1 MENSYCRW
9 VLVFSVLALS
19 PGSRGARCQLTPD
32 FYHNTCPQLY
42 YIVQHHVFAA
52 MRAEMRMGASLLRL
66 HFHDCFVNG
75 CDASILLDGADGEK
89 FAKPNLNSVRGY
101 EVIDAIKADLESVC
115 PEVVS
120 CADIVALAAS
130 YGVLFSGG
138 PYYNVLL
145 GRKDGLVANQSGA
158 DNGLPSPFEPIDS
171 IIQKFGAVGL
181 NTTDVVVL
189 SGAHTI
195 GRARCALF
203 RNRLSNFSTT
213 DSVDPTL
220 EASLADSLQSLCAG
234 GDGNQTSALD
244 VTSPYVFDNN
254 YYKNLLMEKG
264 LLSSDQGLFSSPEGV
279 ASTKDLVETYSND
292 SEQFFC
298 NFVWS
303 MIKMGNIPLTGSDG
317 EIRKNCRVA
326 N

>member
-1 MENSYCRW
+1 
-9 VLVFSVLALS
+9 
-19 PGSRGARCQLTPD
+19 
-32 FYHNTCPQLY
+32 
-42 YIVQHHVFAA
+42 

-75 CDASILLDGADGEK
+75 CDGSILLDGSDGEK
-89 FAKPNLNSVRGY
+89 FARPNLNSVRGY
-101 EVIDAIKADLESVC
+101 EVIDAIKADLERVC

-145 GRKDGLVANQSGA
+145 GRKDGLVANHSGA
-158 DNGLPSPFEPIDS
+158 DNGLPSPFEPIDL
-171 IIQKFGAVGL
+171 IIQKFDDVGL

-203 RNRLSNFSTT
+203 SNRLSNFSTT
-213 DSVDPTL
+213 ESVDPTL
-220 EASLADSLQSLCAG
+220 EASLADSLESLCAG

-254 YYKNLLMEKG
+254 YYKNLLTEKG

-279 ASTKDLVETYSND
+279 ANTKDLVETYSSN

-298 NFVWS
+298 DFVWS
-303 MIKMGNIPLTGSDG
+303 MIKMGNIPLTANDG